1 MKSNLTSSNKTSLKT
16 AVGLALA
23 LGLASSSFYMEA
35 SAQGLDAKAGL
46 LGETVGLS
54 PDQDT
59 LLPPVVVPFDHNQA
73 RKLYAPEAS
82 SKVIS
87 AEVEDD
93 VVPALAPDQEHMNM
107 SPASGIQ
114 SARDLRQSAIN
125 SLMTGGNLA
134 ALNPQAGADPGQIA
148 QSFNP
153 LVDPSQTAQLT
164 GQPDWLAPQDAGAA
178 MQHPGYIGNVG
189 QTQTLTAGSKVP
201 IVRRDIRRGGLGNAI
216 AGFTSLGAGML
227 SGSNLRRPNSL
238 MGLGIMGLTSTGF
251 GVRNGFH
258 F

>member
-46 LGETVGLS
+46 LGETSGLS

-59 LLPPVVVPFDHNQA
+59 LLPPVVVPFTH
-73 RKLYAPEAS
+73 KPV
-82 SKVIS
+82 KVLN

-93 VVPALAPDQEHMNM
+93 VTPVLAPDQEHMNM
-107 SPASGIQ
+107 SSASGVQ
-114 SARDLRQSAIN
+114 SARHLRQSAIN

-134 ALNPQAGADPGQIA
+134 SLNPQAGADPGQIA
-148 QSFNP
+148 RTFNP

-178 MQHPGYIGNVG
+178 MQHPGYIGNIG
-189 QTQTLTAGSKVP
+189 QTQTLTAGSRVP
-201 IVRRDIRRGGLGNAI
+201 IVRRDIRRGGMGNAI

-227 SGSNLRRPNSL
+227 TGSTLRRPNSL